1 MVVVGDA
8 TGHGLKAGNM
18 VTATKGLLIMLSNQ
32 ENVEDILIS
41 ANSAIKRM
49 NLPMITMCLAVARI
63 RGNTLW
69 YSSAGMPPLLVYR
82 AKTGQCEQ
90 HVLKAMPLGAVE
102 QFSVCTHLTHTF
114 LRRCSRDEQRGL
126 HEVFNETVT
135 RTHRQYYAFPSKRM
149 PANLQKASFAACTR
163 WKSMG
168 EEILC

>member
-18 VTATKGLLIMLSNQ
+18 VTATKGLLNMLSNQ

-82 AKTGQCEQ
+82 ARLCRLALWSIFRM
-90 HVLKAMPLGAVE
+90 HAPHSH
-102 QFSVCTHLTHTF
+102 FLT
-114 LRRCSRDEQRGL
+114 E
-126 HEVFNETVT
+126 
-135 RTHRQYYAFPSKRM
+135 M
-149 PANLQKASFAACTR
+149 
-163 WKSMG
+163 
-168 EEILC
+168 